1 MPTAT
6 LTSKG
11 QITVPMPVRNLLGL
25 RTGDRV
31 DFVLGPDGRVS
42 LEARRT
48 PFEKLRGILRNPRRK
63 PLGVRAMDSAIRKAV
78 RARWERAA
86 GSAPK

>member
-11 QITVPMPVRNLLGL
+11 QITVPMPVRNRLGL
-25 RTGDRV
+25 KAGDRI
-31 DFVLGPDGRVS
+31 DFVFSPDGRVS
-42 LEARRT
+42 LEPRRT
-48 PFEKLRGILRNPRRK
+48 PFEKLRGILKNHGK
-63 PLGVRAMDSAIRKAV
+63 KAIGVRAMDKAIQKSV

-86 GSAPK
+86 GSASQ